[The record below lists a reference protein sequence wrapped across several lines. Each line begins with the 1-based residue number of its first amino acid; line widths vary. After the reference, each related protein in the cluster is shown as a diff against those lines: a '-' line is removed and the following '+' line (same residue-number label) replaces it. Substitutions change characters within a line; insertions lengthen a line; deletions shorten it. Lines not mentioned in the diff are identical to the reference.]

1 MSARKKT
8 ATDRRTSRELA
19 KTREL
24 AVAEWRAPL
33 KAFGEAMA
41 RAITPAVLQAM
52 DEDFPAAL
60 LEWCRAGD
68 SKKLAAWLRSGR
80 LTEENLED
88 LAQAL
93 EGKFDLKPKT
103 GRPQDRAMRAA
114 ALSAWWFLKRWRRI
128 NQSKGIND
136 WGHRA
141 AMRAEAVD
149 IVIKMERY
157 AVDADRVLEFMQ
169 RPNSRRNG

>member
-1 MSARKKT
+1 
-8 ATDRRTSRELA
+8 LA

-24 AVAEWRAPL
+24 AVAEWRDGL
-33 KAFGEAMA
+33 KAFGATMS

-52 DEDFPAAL
+52 AEDFPAAL
-60 LEWCRAGD
+60 LKWRWTGD
-68 SKKLAAWLRSGR
+68 SKKLVAHLRSGR
-80 LTEENLED
+80 MTEENLED

-93 EGKFDLKPKT
+93 EGKFDLKPER

-114 ALSAWWFLKRWRRI
+114 ALSAAWFLKRWRRI

-141 AMRAEAVD
+141 AMQAEAVH

-157 AVDADRVLEFMQ
+157 AVDADRVLEFLQ